1 MSLNT
6 KTWILHHMSN
16 HSKHWKV
23 QKKKITVLQSSLQIT
38 EDTEKSR
45 RNFGI
50 PILKNSRKSLENI
63 HGGAFW
69 FNFSWQKC
77 STTDG
82 CFWDYVGKP
91 SGWLSVLEMQSLENV
106 EIVVL
111 KKNPWWCTFLI
122 LANKALHDYSFPVIF
137 SNISEGLF

>member
-1 MSLNT
+1 MNVQDF
-6 KTWILHHMSN
+6 KVKHC
-16 HSKHWKV
+16 KHWKV

-82 CFWDYVGKP
+82 CFWDYLGKP